1 MSGWQPVPRDKPM
14 SALRARLVRALPC
27 MEWLAVYDRKRCES
41 DLIAAMIVTVLL
53 IPQSLAYAMLAGV
66 PAEVGLYASILPLI
80 AYALFGSSRTLS
92 VGPVAVISLMT
103 AMALKDV
110 ADSGT
115 AHYLVAA
122 STLALLSG
130 GILLALGALR
140 MGFIANFLSHS
151 VISGFITA
159 SGVLIALSQL
169 QHLLGVQSEGGT
181 LTEMVPALF
190 RSVPNANLST
200 AVLGVSVLVLLV
212 MVRRYAAKFLAHIG
226 LSPRTASLFAKV
238 APMIIIISS
247 LLVVVLLELDTGG
260 VAVVG
265 AIPNGLPRIALS
277 IPDTELIQTLLFP
290 ACLISVIGYV
300 ESVSV
305 GKTLAARR
313 QQKINPDQELLALGA
328 SNLAAGFSGAFPV
341 TGGFSRSVVNFD
353 AGALT
358 QASSL
363 FTAAGIAVCAL
374 FLAPSLY
381 YLPKAALAATI
392 IVAVLSL
399 VDLSIL
405 KKTWL
410 TSRSDFLAVLI
421 TILLT
426 LSSGVEVGVASGIAV
441 SIALHLYR
449 TSRPHIAE
457 VGRVP
462 GTEHFRNV
470 RHYRVDTLPHVLVVR
485 MDESLF
491 FANASYLEDWVS
503 ARVFGNDRIAHVV
516 LMCSAINEIDFSAI
530 ETLGQMNDMLKA
542 QGVQLHLSEVKGP
555 VLRTLKRH
563 RFLTRMS
570 GNLFLSQFD
579 AHTQLA
585 QLNTDHGE

>member
-1 MSGWQPVPRDKPM
+1 MTSV
-14 SALRARLVRALPC
+14 RARVARSLPC
-27 MEWLAVYDRKRCES
+27 VQWMSDYDRERCAS

-53 IPQSLAYAMLAGV
+53 IPQSLAYAMIAGV

-80 AYALFGSSRTLS
+80 VYALLGSSRTLS

-103 AMALKDV
+103 AMALNDV
-110 ADSGT
+110 AQNGT
-115 AHYLVAA
+115 VSYLLAA
-122 STLALLSG
+122 STLAFLSG
-130 GILLALGALR
+130 GILLAFGALR
-140 MGFIANFLSHS
+140 MGFIANFISHS

-159 SGVLIALSQL
+159 SGVLIAFNQV
-169 QHLLGVQSEGGT
+169 QHLMGVQSEGGT
-181 LTEMVPALF
+181 ISEILPSLF
-190 RSVPNANLST
+190 GTVQHANSAT
-200 AVLGVSVLVLLV
+200 IALGVSVLIMLVL
-212 MVRRYAAKFLAHIG
+212 VRAYAIKSMAFLG
-226 LSPRTASLFAKV
+226 LSERGASLLAKV
-238 APMIIIISS
+238 APMIIIIGS
-247 LLVVVLLELDTGG
+247 LLAVFMLDLTAEG

-265 AIPNGLPRIALS
+265 SIPSGLPQIAIS
-277 IPDTELIQTLLFP
+277 MPDMSLIQALLFP

-305 GKTLAARR
+305 GKTLAAKR
-313 QQKINPDQELLALGA
+313 QQKINPNQELVALGA
-328 SNLAAGFSGAFPV
+328 SNLAAGLSGAFPV

-358 QASSL
+358 QAASL
-363 FTAAGIAVCAL
+363 YTAVGIAACAL

-399 VDLSIL
+399 VDLNIL
-405 KKTWL
+405 KKTWS
-410 TSRSDFLAVLI
+410 TSKSDFLAVMI
-421 TILLT
+421 TIVLT

-457 VGRVP
+457 VGLVP
-462 GTEHFRNV
+462 GSEHFRNV
-470 RHYRVDTLPHVLVVR
+470 RHYRVETLPHVLAVR

-503 ARVFGNDRIAHVV
+503 GKVFENDRIAHVV
-516 LMCSAINEIDFSAI
+516 LMCSAINEIDYSAV
-530 ETLGQMNDMLKA
+530 ETLEQMNEIFKS

-555 VLRTLKRH
+555 VLTTLKRH
-563 RFLTRMS
+563 EFLKHLS
-570 GNLFLSQFD
+570 GRPFLSQFE
-579 AHTQLA
+579 AHRQLA
-585 QLNTDHGE
+585 HASVHQAIEKDQ